1 MSENKRYYWYK
12 MKTDFFDE
20 MIIKFLKLQENGET
34 MILTFQRIML
44 YSLKTDGYLY
54 YKKMLPTFAE
64 ELALGIGEKADL
76 VKKLLDILITY
87 DAIEKIDETTYFITM
102 IEDCVGSETS
112 VASRVRKHRNSE
124 KSNEEALQSNTE
136 TLQCNAKVLH
146 CNTEKEKEKEKRE
159 SKRKEEKNTSAFS
172 FQKKSGSVNV
182 QNENFQKNSAEVQHN
197 SAACANPPRNY
208 EMEEFLK
215 KNNQTLSDYMPKAC
229 L

>member
-20 MIIKFLKLQENGET
+20 MIIKFLKLQENGEA
-34 MILTFQRIML
+34 MILLFQRIML

-54 YKKMLPTFAE
+54 YKKMLPTFEE
-64 ELALGIGEKADL
+64 ELALGIDEKADL
-76 VKKLLDILITY
+76 VKRLLDILITY

-102 IEDCVGSETS
+102 IEDCVGSETR
-112 VASRVRKHRNSE
+112 AAERMRKKRSE
-124 KSNEEALQSNTE
+124 QCSPENKQSSPYSENCSPE
-136 TLQCNAKVLH
+136 IEI
-146 CNTEKEKEKEKRE
+146 EKEIEKRE

-182 QNENFQKNSAEVQHN
+182 QNVNFQKNSAEVQHN
-197 SAACANPPRNY
+197 SAAIKNPPRNY

-215 KNNQTLSDYMPKAC
+215 RNNQSISDYMPKTDK

>member
-20 MIIKFLKLQENGET
+20 MIIKFLKLQENGEA
-34 MILTFQRIML
+34 MILLFQRIML

-54 YKKMLPTFAE
+54 YKKMLPTFEE
-64 ELALGIGEKADL
+64 ELAMGIDEKADL

-102 IEDCVGSETS
+102 IEDCVGSES
-112 VASRVRKHRNSE
+112 SSAERVRKFRE
-124 KSNEEALQSNTE
+124 KEK
-136 TLQCNAKVLH
+136 CNAEALH
-146 CNTEKEKEKEKRE
+146 CNTEIEKEKEIEKRE

-182 QNENFQKNSAEVQHN
+182 QNVNFQKNSAEVQHN
-197 SAACANPPRNY
+197 SAAIKNPPRNY

-215 KNNQTLSDYMPKAC
+215 RNNQSISDYMPKTDK